1 MSMDEGV
8 VAASRSGQQLSQIVE
23 PGSAAA

>member
-1 MSMDEGV
+1 MDEGV